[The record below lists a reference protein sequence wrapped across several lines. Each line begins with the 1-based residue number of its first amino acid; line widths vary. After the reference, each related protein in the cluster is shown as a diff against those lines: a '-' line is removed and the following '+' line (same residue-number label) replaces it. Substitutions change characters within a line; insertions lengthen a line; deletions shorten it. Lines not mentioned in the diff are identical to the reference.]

1 MFAVPLPLGL
11 RTTTQVS
18 FMTELNLSASSDLL
32 PTTFR
37 GRGWR
42 SLRQTAQ
49 SCTAT
54 LAPGCPSSESQS
66 QGSVSRVL
74 PWMGRVRAR
83 RVERTSSLS
92 SQFGHPSRRNSAAV
106 ATKEHS
112 RHARSFLVDILTVE
126 CVCNSYNQARACL
139 GRAALDSCPIWC
151 SMCRSTGPGV
161 TCLPSTG
168 TSPPALGPQT
178 NNPTPNSYPHI
189 PVSPDS
195 PLSLGCPVEDD
206 HPPLRL
212 ARAVPPT
219 SRPAVALAPQK
230 RPLRLRR
237 LRLGRRAATP
247 RQDEVARHDA
257 LCAACGGRADAAG
270 EQPGGE
276 RGTGGGRG

>member
-1 MFAVPLPLGL
+1 LRLNRPSPASAPAAVIEYSAFSSQAHAARDAGCAAYLDPACLEVVDDILGELALNPDGVHPGQMFAVPLPLGL

-151 SMCRSTGPGV
+151 SMCRF
-161 TCLPSTG
+161 
-168 TSPPALGPQT
+168 
-178 NNPTPNSYPHI
+178 
-189 PVSPDS
+189 
-195 PLSLGCPVEDD
+195 
-206 HPPLRL
+206 
-212 ARAVPPT
+212 
-219 SRPAVALAPQK
+219 RPAQA
-230 RPLRLRR
+230 
-237 LRLGRRAATP
+237 
-247 RQDEVARHDA
+247 
-257 LCAACGGRADAAG
+257 
-270 EQPGGE
+270 
-276 RGTGGGRG
+276 